1 MRKRLSTENKI
12 VTIFAFGN
20 QSQANGIL
28 RMGTRCRVGEDMKI
42 SPNIRNFRRMQHIY

>member
-12 VTIFAFGN
+12 VTIYAFGN

-28 RMGTRCRVGEDMKI
+28 RTGTRCRDGEDMKI
-42 SPNIRNFRRMQHIY
+42 SPNIRNFRRMQNIY